1 MQISTILAT
10 KGSIV
15 VTIEPDQ
22 TVREAVKVLAEKRI
36 GAVVVVNDAGKP
48 IGILSER
55 DIIRAAAQNE
65 AVFDQLVQS
74 IMTREVIVARPSDDV
89 RAVEKTMTVRRF
101 RHLPVMDHGE
111 LVGIVSIGDVVKAAL
126 DAYEGEIETL
136 QTRVEKG

>member
-15 VTIEPDQ
+15 VTVKPDQ
-22 TVREAVKVLAEKRI
+22 TVRDAVRVLVEKRI

-48 IGILSER
+48 IGIVSER

-65 AVFDQLVQS
+65 AVFGSLVQS
-74 IMTREVIVARPSDDV
+74 IMTREVIVARPNDDV

>member
-10 KGSIV
+10 KGSQV
-15 VTIEPDQ
+15 ETIQPGQ
-22 TVREAVKVLAEKRI
+22 TVREAIKQLVDQRI
-36 GAVVVVNDAGKP
+36 GAVVVVDAAGKP

-65 AVFDQLVQS
+65 ALFDAAVS
-74 IMTREVIVARPSDDV
+74 TIMTSDVIIARPGDDV
-89 RAVEKTMTVRRF
+89 RAVEKTMTERRF
-101 RHLPVMDHGE
+101 RHLPVMDRGE
-111 LVGIVSIGDVVKAAL
+111 LVGIISIGDVVKAAL